1 MRHFKKF
8 TKTTELT
15 PVQQELSENCS
26 VQFIHDESG
35 VDWYVL
41 QKLFQPDTLKIQ
53 YDKTGLIIAAD
64 KDATK
69 LFPLNCSV
77 VELADTDIP
86 DGFQAG
92 NFTYSNGVIAPV
104 QVDYIAL
111 ATAERDR
118 RMASVTSKI
127 NQLMEAQDDSDI
139 TDAELVELSDLREVR
154 TKLRRL
160 DLTGA
165 PDIDWPEVPDV
176 A

>member
-1 MRHFKKF
+1 
-8 TKTTELT
+8 
-15 PVQQELSENCS
+15 VVGGSA
-26 VQFIHDESG
+26 VG
-35 VDWYVL
+35 L
-41 QKLFQPDTLKIQ
+41 Q
-53 YDKTGLIIAAD
+53 G
-64 KDATK
+64 
-69 LFPLNCSV
+69 
-77 VELADTDIP
+77 
-86 DGFQAG
+86 G
-92 NFTYSNGVIAPV
+92 NFSWSNGGV
-104 QVDYIAL
+104 QHVEVDYVAV

-118 RMASVTSKI
+118 RLASVTSKI

>member
-1 MRHFKKF
+1 MRHFKNF

-26 VQFIHDESG
+26 IQFIQDESG

-77 VELADTDIP
+77 VEFADTDIP
-86 DGFQAG
+86 DGFQLG
-92 NFTYSNGVIAPV
+92 NFTYSNGTITPV
-104 QVDYIAL
+104 QIDYVAL
-111 ATAERDR
+111 AAAERDR
-118 RMASVTSKI
+118 RMAQVTARI
-127 NQLMEAQDDSDI
+127 NQLMEAQDDGDI
-139 TDAELVELSDLREVR
+139 TDAELAELTALREIR
-154 TKLRRL
+154 TRLRRL
-160 DLTGA
+160 DLTKA
-165 PDIDWPEVPDV
+165 PDINWPVPLE

>member
-1 MRHFKKF
+1 MRHFKNF

-15 PVQQELSENCS
+15 PVQQELSENCNI
-26 VQFIHDESG
+26 QFIHDESG

-77 VELADTDIP
+77 VEFADADIT
-86 DGFQAG
+86 DGFQPG

-104 QVDYIAL
+104 QIDYVAL
-111 ATAERDR
+111 ARAERDR
-118 RMASVTSKI
+118 RMAVVTARI
-127 NQLMEAQDDSDI
+127 NQITEAQDDGDI
-139 TDAELVELSDLREVR
+139 TRAELSELSTLREVR

-160 DLTGA
+160 VLSTA
-165 PDIDWPEVPDV
+165 PDIDWPT
-176 A
+176 ATL